1 MATIEQL
8 SNALIKADAAGDTE
22 GATILAREIRRMK
35 ADEPAV
41 AETTNEPEDPRAVWS
56 GAILPISEDQYGN
69 TFFDSNAGIIGGLK
83 RAITGPGRAL
93 SGELEVMGPDGN
105 VSMEAIGEGLNFAGA
120 FTPASTAL
128 RAGERAIPGALN
140 ALKRQQPKAPSA
152 EELRAASKAGYE
164 QVRNSGVDYSSTA
177 VQNLAQKMKVDLEA
191 DGFLPGEAPRTHA
204 ILDALS
210 SPPDGSVASISG
222 LESARRAFRNV
233 GRDFNKPADQ
243 AASGRVA
250 EGLERFISEPDPK
263 SVVAGPAADTARALK
278 DARGNY
284 AAAKRS
290 EALGRKEDVAKLRAA
305 AANSGQNI
313 GNTIRQK
320 VVEVLADPKQRA
332 GYSDAE
338 LKALRQVAEGSVAA
352 NVTRAAGNALGGG
365 GGMGSAV
372 AAIGTGGGAA
382 LATGNPYLVGLGLAA
397 PVAGNVSKR
406 ASNALTMKAFREA
419 DELVRQRSPL
429 YAKIAE
435 TPGFKKLSP
444 EGKASMMRAILLSE
458 QARANQTSAQQS
470 ERQRLR

>member
-1 MATIEQL
+1 MPTIKEVRAQYPQYDDMSDQQL
-8 SNALIKADAAGDTE
+8 ADALHSKFYSDMPKADFLSKLG
-22 GATILAREIRRMK
+22 M
-35 ADEPAV
+35 
-41 AETTNEPEDPRAVWS
+41 AEAKTEPEEPRAVWS

-128 RAGERAIPGALN
+128 RAGERVIPGALN
-140 ALKRQQPKAPSA
+140 ALKRQPPKAPTT

-164 QVRNSGVDYSSTA
+164 QVRNSGVDYSSAA
-177 VQNLAQKMKVDLEA
+177 VQNLAQKMKVELEA
-191 DGFLPGEAPRTHA
+191 DGFLPGEAPRTHQ

-233 GRDFNKPADQ
+233 GRNFNNPSDQ
-243 AASGRVA
+243 AAAGRVA

-290 EALGRKEDVAKLRAA
+290 EAIAKKEDLAKMRAE
-305 AANSGQNI
+305 AANSGQNL
-313 GNTIRQK
+313 GNSLRNK
-320 VVEVLADPKQRA
+320 VVDILASPKQSA

-338 LKALRQVAEGSVAA
+338 LEALRRVSQGSIAA
-352 NVTRAAGNALGGG
+352 NMTRAAGNALGGG
-365 GGMGSAV
+365 GGLGSAV
-372 AAIGTGGGAA
+372 SAAIAGTGAA
-382 LATGNPYLVGLGLAA
+382 AATGNPLLAA
-397 PVAGNVSKR
+397 AGIVAPIAGNVAKR
-406 ASNALTMKAFREA
+406 ASNRITESALKEA
-419 DELVRQRSPL
+419 DEIVRQQSPL
-429 YAKIAE
+429 FRKIAE
-435 TPGFKKLSP
+435 TPSYKKLSP
-444 EGKASMMRAILLSE
+444 EGKASIMRAALLSE
-458 QARANQTSAQQS
+458 QARERGATQS
-470 ERQRLR
+470 R